1 MILLL
6 SLYCLVLAL
15 QIALRVAGPFYI
27 GSVVLYALST
37 CAGLLWAP
45 HSLPKKPEDVALAA
59 SRDIRWLPWVIA
71 VQSGVTS
78 LGVFLG
84 VWISRGTGTW
94 AYFLVMGLSALFA
107 MIMVTLG
114 LSMFYRFIVFLS
126 NPPPAEA
133 LKDAAVRP

>member
-1 MILLL
+1 
-6 SLYCLVLAL
+6 
-15 QIALRVAGPFYI
+15 VA
-27 GSVVLYALST
+27 LYALST
-37 CAGLLWAP
+37 VAGLLWAP

-71 VQSGVTS
+71 VQGGLAS

-114 LSMFYRFIVFLS
+114 LSMFYRFVAFLF
-126 NPPPAEA
+126 NPPPQAGV
-133 LKDAAVRP
+133 KP